1 MSNNQTIQ
9 SMQNIINEVKE
20 KLTDDQYLQL
30 SNHLSSLYK
39 NETSSTLHH
48 IYNDIKKASDKF
60 KSQRMISVKKYY
72 KIYDQFENLLTNINM
87 TIENIEYK
95 LPLLTNNM
103 LIDIILLKNDFKENF
118 TLKDCRENMKNY
130 LKSFVLNENHH
141 NLLNN
146 LDSDN
151 NILINLCCDIVD
163 LLEQLDEKISIS
175 KAWKIQEKCFAIV
188 SLLSESYE

>member
-9 SMQNIINEVKE
+9 SMQNIIDEVKE
-20 KLTDDQYLQL
+20 KLSDNQYLQL

-39 NETSSTLHH
+39 NETSSTLQH
-48 IYNDIKKASDKF
+48 IYNDIKKGSDKF
-60 KSQRMISVKKYY
+60 KSQKRTISAKKYY
-72 KIYDQFENLLTNINM
+72 QIHDQFEKLLTNINM

-103 LIDIILLKNDFKENF
+103 LFDIILLKNDFKENF
-118 TLKDCRENMKNY
+118 SLKDCRENMKNY
-130 LKSFVLNENHH
+130 LKSLV
-141 NLLNN
+141 LNN